1 MRRVSDCSSLVNSD
15 VRPTVRTIGG
25 EIVQEGADLVPVQ
38 TKPLL
43 VLPCSHLQNCNTGTY
58 PSHYE
63 CLEQYKGRSRVFQ
76 SSFTGV
82 TSVSFC
88 RNGKNT
94 VLSQD
99 HYDHLRRVMLKLSG
113 EALQG
118 GMGFGVDPKVRYDAS
133 IGAKIYMSTACKLL
147 PI

>member
-1 MRRVSDCSSLVNSD
+1 MLYC
-15 VRPTVRTIGG
+15 TI
-25 EIVQEGADLVPVQ
+25 AMA
-38 TKPLL
+38 
-43 VLPCSHLQNCNTGTY
+43 
-58 PSHYE
+58 
-63 CLEQYKGRSRVFQ
+63 
-76 SSFTGV
+76 FTRV
-82 TSVSFC
+82 TSVSYC
-88 RNGKNT
+88 RNGENT

-133 IGAKIYMSTACKLL
+133 VGAKSYMSTACKLL